1 MTSPAIHPDAITD
14 ALPDLDAEVAC
25 EYALC
30 DHPQCQC
37 EAPAVWRVSAHCA
50 RNIDELR
57 AGRCSTFSRP
67 MCDAHLT
74 ELRRSIADTLRD
86 RPGRCVCCGRRI
98 AQVSDV
104 LLEVSAL

>member
-37 EAPAVWRVSAHCA
+37 EAPAVWRVTTHCA

-67 MCDAHLT
+67 ICESHL
-74 ELRRSIADTLRD
+74 EDLRDIIADGLRCG
-86 RPGRCVCCGRRI
+86 PGTCMCGRRI
-98 AQVSDV
+98 AQMSDV